1 MSSLPNPNPNGR
13 TDKWWTLGQADAYF
27 LAKKWN
33 DLGADSGHSFGDLRL
48 LVHFHVEAVGH
59 FVVLEQTDK
68 STLTTEHWVPT
79 D

>member
-1 MSSLPNPNPNGR
+1 ME
-13 TDKWWTLGQADAYF
+13 TGQAGAYF

-59 FVVLEQTDK
+59 FIVLEQRNREVKIDHRSLRELTDRL
-68 STLTTEHWVPT
+68 TLDHHSP
-79 D
+79 